1 MQKNR
6 TFTMACLAL
15 VISVLA
21 VSIGTIIMLTA
32 STSFALAPENHTGG
46 KKMLGSITGTN
57 MTSGMM
63 CTPHFPC

>member
-15 VISVLA
+15 VIGVLA

-32 STSFALAPENHTGG
+32 STSFALAPVNHTGG
-46 KKMLGSITGTN
+46 KKMLGSMTGTN
-57 MTSGMM
+57 TTSGMM
-63 CTPHFPC
+63 CTPHYPC

>member
-15 VISVLA
+15 VIGVLA
-21 VSIGTIIMLTA
+21 VSIGTIIILTA
-32 STSFALAPENHTGG
+32 STSFALAPVNHTGG
-46 KKMLGSITGTN
+46 KMLGSMTGTN

-63 CTPHFPC
+63 CTPHYSC

>member
-15 VISVLA
+15 VIGVLA
-21 VSIGTIIMLTA
+21 VCIGTIVMLTA
-32 STSFALAPENHTGG
+32 STSFALAPVNHTGG
-46 KKMLGSITGTN
+46 KQMLGRITGTN

>member
-15 VISVLA
+15 VIGVLA

-32 STSFALAPENHTGG
+32 STSFALDPVNHTGG
-46 KKMLGSITGTN
+46 KKMLGSITGNN

>member
-6 TFTMACLAL
+6 MFTIASLAL
-15 VISVLA
+15 VIGVLA

-32 STSFALAPENHTGG
+32 STSFALAPVNHTAG
-46 KKMLGSITGTN
+46 KKMSGSLTGTN

-63 CTPHFPC
+63 CTIRVK

>member
-15 VISVLA
+15 VIGVLA
-21 VSIGTIIMLTA
+21 VSIGTIIILTA
-32 STSFALAPENHTGG
+32 STSFALAPANHTGG
-46 KKMLGSITGTN
+46 KQMLGSITGTN

-63 CTPHFPC
+63 CTPHYPC

>member
-6 TFTMACLAL
+6 MFTIACLAL
-15 VISVLA
+15 VIGVLA

-32 STSFALAPENHTGG
+32 STSFALAPVNHTGG
-46 KKMLGSITGTN
+46 KKMSGSLTGTN

-63 CTPHFPC
+63 CTPHYPC